1 MVCQKSVKNRKKE
14 LSELG
19 SECSEG
25 ARENGKIYGFRFAP
39 SFSDLIDKAAS
50 KAGMSRSN
58 FVRSAI
64 ANAISAVES
73 GVFSADENVCRRQGQ
88 QTAPKN
94 DVLAR
99 AAGARAVRD
108 SKKPGT
114 PENARRMDLL
124 AAGYDEEAVGAYLY
138 AKARAEKSGGRPL
151 TPEED
156 EEFITSAAARAA
168 EIKACNGGWGE
179 GPPNM

>member
-1 MVCQKSVKNRKKE
+1 MVRQKSVKNRQKSE
-14 LSELG
+14 TELG
-19 SECSEG
+19 SDSLCCV
-25 ARENGKIYGFRFAP
+25 REKKTALVGVQVEP
-39 SFSDLIDKAAS
+39 SFAAIVES
-50 KAGMSRSN
+50 AARLAGMSKSN
-58 FVRSAI
+58 FVRL
-64 ANAISAVES
+64 AVVRAVREY
-73 GVFSADENVCRRQGQ
+73 GFSIDEAGAVSFRGQ

-114 PENARRMDLL
+114 PENARRMELL

-179 GPPNM
+179 GPPNL